1 MVGGGGGVAALF
13 SDNMVSLNR
22 KNKAIEGLVEGK
34 QFAGRLQV
42 LLLQKP
48 FGGDGSSAAAAAA
61 EELAGKIL
69 RSFIETLSVLGG
81 GGETTSSAGEVVEE
95 ESDSLVS
102 GGRRLEESGESKKRL
117 MVPKGRRGC
126 YKRQKN
132 SETRRMVT
140 PNIEDG
146 HAWRKYGQKDI
157 LNTTYPRSYFRCT
170 HKYEQG
176 CKATKQVQKM
186 EDNPQMYETIY
197 IGNHTCRSQMSLT
210 STPQMIITDIN
221 GGPWGSSSSVISSPS
236 SSTAVVVKQ
245 EYNLKEE
252 TLTQISNGDDLSE
265 NLSSSHHGDHEQ
277 QMEYFSMWDDLVPL
291 DHHHHHHH
299 HHHRHATTTTT
310 CHQENFH
317 IDFDSDLCFEDSD
330 LFLSS

>member
-1 MVGGGGGVAALF
+1 MGDGGGVLF
-13 SDNMVSLNR
+13 SENMVAVNR
-22 KNKAIEGLVEGK
+22 KNKAIEELVQGK
-34 QFAGRLQV
+34 EFAGQLQV

-48 FGGDGSSAAAAAA
+48 FGGDGSSAAA

-69 RSFIETLSVLGG
+69 RTFTETLSVLGG

-95 ESDSLVS
+95 EGDSLVS
-102 GGRRLEESGESKKRL
+102 GGGRSEESGESKKRL
-117 MVPKGRRGC
+117 MGPKGRRGC
-126 YKRQKN
+126 YKRKKN
-132 SETRRMVT
+132 SETWRRMT
-140 PNIEDG
+140 STIEDG

-157 LNTTYPRSYFRCT
+157 LNTKYPRSYFRCT
-170 HKYEQG
+170 HKYERG

-210 STPQMIITDIN
+210 STPPQMIITDIN
-221 GGPWGSSSSVISSPS
+221 GGPWGSSSVISSPS
-236 SSTAVVVKQ
+236 SSTVAVVVKQ

-252 TLTQISNGDDLSE
+252 ISNGGGDDLSE
-265 NLSSSHHGDHEQ
+265 NLSSSHHHGDHEQ
-277 QMEYFSMWDDLVPL
+277 QMEYFSMWDDLDPL
-291 DHHHHHHH
+291 DHHHLNHNQ
-299 HHHRHATTTTT
+299 ASIATTT

-317 IDFDSDLCFEDSD
+317 IDFDGELYFDDSD

>member
-1 MVGGGGGVAALF
+1 MGGGDALF
-13 SDNMVSLNR
+13 SDNLVVVNR
-22 KNKAIEGLVEGK
+22 KNKAIEELVQGK
-34 QFAGRLQV
+34 QLAGRLQV

-48 FGGDGSSAAAAAA
+48 FGGDGLSSSASAAAAA
-61 EELAGKIL
+61 EELAVKIL
-69 RSFIETLSVLGG
+69 RSFTETLSVLGG
-81 GGETTSSAGEVVEE
+81 GVGETTSSAGEVVEE
-95 ESDSLVS
+95 EGDSLVS
-102 GGRRLEESGESKKRL
+102 GGRRSEESGESKKRL
-117 MVPKGRRGC
+117 MGPKGRRGC
-126 YKRQKN
+126 YKRKKN
-132 SETRRMVT
+132 SETWRMVT
-140 PNIEDG
+140 PTIEDG

-221 GGPWGSSSSVISSPS
+221 GGPWRSSSSVISSPS
-236 SSTAVVVKQ
+236 SSTEVVVKQ

-252 TLTQISNGDDLSE
+252 TSTQISTGDDLSE
-265 NLSSSHHGDHEQ
+265 NISSSHDHEQ

-291 DHHHHHHH
+291 DNRHHHQ
-299 HHHRHATTTTT
+299 ASTTTTT

-317 IDFDSDLCFEDSD
+317 IDFDSELCFDESD
-330 LFLSS
+330 FFLSRLAG